1 MDLSI
6 IIVSYNTRNLLRN
19 CLQSIY
25 ANASEGDFE
34 VLVIDNASTDG
45 SANMVKEEFPQVELI
60 CNEKNLG
67 FAKAN
72 NLGIERSNGRHILL
86 LNSDTEVL
94 AGALDGMVNFLE
106 AHPDVD
112 VLGCQLLDSMGKAEE
127 SCGFFPTPKAI
138 LLTKLRH
145 RKLLEPWFKNS
156 RASILSPERAQGV
169 DWVTGACLMTRRRV
183 VNEVGLLDEKMFMYF
198 EDVDWCYRMKKAG
211 WKIYFAPEV
220 RIIHKRGASLEQVPD
235 RMIYEYRRSELHLY
249 KKHLGLFSQLVFR
262 VVIFAHSFLMICKYG
277 IKFFIHSS
285 KRQELRE
292 LLSSHWKIIKM
303 TLSVGL

>member
-6 IIVSYNTRNLLRN
+6 IIVSYNTRDLLRN

-67 FAKAN
+67 FARAN
-72 NLGIERSNGRHILL
+72 NLGIRQAKGDYILL
-86 LNSDTEVL
+86 LNSDTEVSPR
-94 AGALDGMVNFLE
+94 ALDGMVEFLNSYPE
-106 AHPDVD
+106 VG
-112 VLGCQLLDSMGKAEE
+112 VVGCQLVDSAGKVEE

-138 LLTKLRH
+138 LLTKLR
-145 RKLLEPWFKNS
+145 RSKLLGPWFKNS
-156 RASILSPERAQGV
+156 RASILNPEGIQEV

-183 VNEVGLLDEKMFMYF
+183 VDEAGPLDEQMFMYF
-198 EDVDWCYRMKKAG
+198 EDNDWCYRIKKAG
-211 WKIYFAPEV
+211 WKVYFIPETQ
-220 RIIHKRGASLEQVPD
+220 IIHKRGGSLKQVPD
-235 RMIYEYRRSELHLY
+235 RMIYEYRRSQLHLY
-249 KKHLGLFSQLVFR
+249 KKHLGLFSQLMIR
-262 VVIFAHSFLMICKYG
+262 VVIFAHSLLMVCKYG
-277 IKFFIHSS
+277 VKFLMHSS

-292 LLSSHWKIIKM
+292 LISSHRKIIKM
-303 TLSVGL
+303 TLSE